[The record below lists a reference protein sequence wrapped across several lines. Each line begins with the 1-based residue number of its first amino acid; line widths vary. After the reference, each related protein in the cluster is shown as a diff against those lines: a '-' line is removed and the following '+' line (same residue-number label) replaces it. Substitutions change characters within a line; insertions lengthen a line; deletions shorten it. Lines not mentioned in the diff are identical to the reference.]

1 MSPGRAGYLPSP
13 RRSLG
18 SVVILAA
25 VMAAAALVGL
35 EWIQHE
41 LNRQISIRVEKQ
53 LAQKWPRVRWHI
65 DGVRQTSRGIELSGV
80 AASLPVTDKKSQSR
94 AEPLLEVERMSL
106 EGDLDLH
113 HLLLGFSRIRQVVLV
128 RPLIRAER
136 LAGGQWNLEA
146 LRPATPLRLQD
157 LPDLELRGG
166 QLKVSDTRGAYPT
179 AFMVDNFQLRL
190 SLAKEKQASS
200 IKLRAAA
207 TSRDFDSIRLDG
219 QLDMESRQ
227 WELKGTVGSLEANNL
242 VIGFVAEQ
250 LGVPALQDSTRVA
263 CKLDANFQLVGSL
276 ASTTAGAAKEL
287 PGSGIQ
293 GRLDAEVTN
302 GQFQDDRLPY
312 PVHGLTASISWDGK
326 GLRVDDIQAHAGTA
340 RLSGYYQRLEDP
352 VAPSESFHLLVR
364 QMTIN
369 RHFIDRLPA
378 SVQGPMRSFDPTGTV
393 DLNWT
398 MQSGSGGSDRS
409 MVITL
414 RDVGFRYARFPYPL
428 DSARGVIRVQNGTLT
443 LEDVRAFA
451 HGQALEFRAH
461 IEDPFAAP
469 RGSLRLAASGP
480 IPLDDEL
487 LGALDPLSQQFMRSL
502 QPSGQILLE
511 EASFQ
516 YEGNWIP
523 AHKKLAV
530 QVHGG
535 SIRYKSFPYPINRV
549 QGRFQLVDKTWQFQ
563 DVTGIKGHTFLRC
576 SGSCQLEAQGPR
588 LAIELSASDMA
599 LDDDLRDAL
608 GSLNLRTWEFWNT
621 LNLSGSLDQVALTLR
636 REPGDVRTRV
646 ALVAEKYRTDIDKGR
661 VRGDGIRIT
670 PTWFPYQLDNLSGSL
685 SYKDGNITLSGIR
698 AQHDAAVLRFA
709 ADCQTR
715 PDGEWTVSL
724 HQLAVDKLAADQ
736 DLVRALPGS
745 IGSAV
750 ARLQPDGQ
758 FMLNG
763 QLQLL
768 HRITHT
774 QPVHASWNI
783 SIETAGG
790 QLGSDGMR
798 MEDLFGGIRLFGRR
812 DDQGAHTQGEIE
824 IDSMHLK
831 GKQLTAIRGPLWV
844 DKNQLL
850 LGRWVGSFTGQ
861 ETSRRLSGNYLG
873 GSLQLDAQVVKEP
886 TQRFIA
892 EIQLADGDLSRFSKS
907 PVTSGRLT
915 GRADAWIRIGGKL
928 DGIHTWQGNGQVRL
942 RTADIDEAPL
952 IVAVRSLVPRPEPVP
967 RNTSST
973 EIDLRIVA
981 DHIQLERIHIRGDAL
996 SLEGSG
1002 WMNLDR
1008 EINLRLYTVVG
1019 RDEIRVPFIK
1029 AVLAEASR
1037 KLLEINVAGSLE
1049 KPEISST
1056 ALPELDDT
1064 LQRILVD
1071 LENRRPAVIP
1081 AVASPQPGSGEI
1093 FR

>member
-35 EWIQHE
+35 EWIQYE
-41 LNRQISIRVEKQ
+41 LNRQISVRVEKQ
-53 LAQKWPRVRWHI
+53 LAEKWPHLHWHI
-65 DGVRQTSRGIELSGV
+65 GRVRQTSRGIELSGV
-80 AASLPVTDKKSQSR
+80 TASLPVTDRSSASPPR
-94 AEPLLEVERMSL
+94 PLLATETVSL

-113 HLLLGFSRIRQVVLV
+113 HLLLGSFRIRKVILV
-128 RPLIRAER
+128 HPQLAAER

-146 LRPATPLRLQD
+146 LRPATPIIQKDLSRL
-157 LPDLELRGG
+157 EFRGG
-166 QLKVSDTRGAYPT
+166 QLNVSDTRGSYPMT
-179 AFMVDNFQLRL
+179 FMVDNFHLRL
-190 SLAKEKQASS
+190 SRFEEKQETRWG
-200 IKLRAAA
+200 LEAAA

-219 QLDMESRQ
+219 QLDMKSRN

-242 VIGFVAEQ
+242 VIGFVTEQ
-250 LGVPALQDSTRVA
+250 LKVPALDESTRLS
-263 CKLDANFQLVGSL
+263 CELDARFQLAGSL
-276 ASTTAGAAKEL
+276 ASDPSPAASMPRE
-287 PGSGIQ
+287 SGIR
-293 GRLDAEVTN
+293 GHLEAEVT
-302 GQFQDDRLPY
+302 GGHIQDDRLPY
-312 PVHGLTASISWDGK
+312 PVHGLTASILWDGS
-326 GLRVDDIQAHAGTA
+326 GLRIDDIQADAGTA
-340 RLSGYYQRLEDP
+340 RLSGFYQRLEGSSG
-352 VAPSESFHLLVR
+352 PSENIHLLAR

-378 SVQGPMRSFDPTGTV
+378 SVQGPMRSFDPNGMVDVNWSMESGAGRRDHQLTV
-393 DLNWT
+393 TLQDL
-398 MQSGSGGSDRS
+398 S
-409 MVITL
+409 
-414 RDVGFRYARFPYPL
+414 FRYARFPYPL
-428 DSARGVIRVQNGTLT
+428 DSAQGVIRFHNGMLT
-443 LEDVRAFA
+443 LEDFRAYA
-451 HGQALEFRAH
+451 HGQALEFRAQV
-461 IEDPFAAP
+461 EDPFARP
-469 RGSLRLAASGP
+469 RGWLKLSASGP
-480 IPLDDEL
+480 VPLDDEL
-487 LGALDPLSQQFMRSL
+487 LGALDPRSQQFMRSL
-502 QPSGQILLE
+502 QPTGLVLLE

-516 YEGNWIP
+516 YEGDRRP
-523 AHKKLAV
+523 AHTQLAI
-530 QVHGG
+530 QLRDGA
-535 SIRYKSFPYPINRV
+535 IRYKSFPYPINRV
-549 QGRFQLVDKTWQFQ
+549 QGRFQLVDKIWKFQ

-576 SGSCQLEAQGPR
+576 GGSWQMETDGPR
-588 LAIELSASDMA
+588 LSMELAASDMA

-608 GSLNLRTWEFWNT
+608 GSLNLRTWQFWNS

-636 REPGDVRTRV
+636 REPGDARTRI
-646 ALVAEKYRTDIDKGR
+646 ALVAEKYRTDIDKGP

-670 PTWFPYQLDNLSGSL
+670 PTWFPYQLDNLSGSF
-685 SYKDGNITLSGIR
+685 SYADGNITLTGFR
-698 AQHDAAVLRFA
+698 AQHDDAVLRFA

-715 PDGEWTVSL
+715 PDGEWSVNL

-745 IGSAV
+745 IGPAV
-750 ARLQPDGQ
+750 ARLQPEGQ

-763 QLQLL
+763 QLQFL
-768 HRITHT
+768 HRTTHE

-798 MEDLFGGIRLFGRR
+798 MENLFGGIRLFGRW
-812 DDQGAHTQGEIE
+812 DDQEAHTQGEIE
-824 IDSMHLK
+824 IDSVQLK

-844 DKNQLL
+844 DRDQLL

-861 ETSRRLSGNYLG
+861 DTSRRLSGNYVG
-873 GSLQLDAQVVKEP
+873 GTLQLDAQVVKEP

-892 EIQLADGDLSRFSKS
+892 EIQLADGDLSHFSRS
-907 PVTSGRLT
+907 PEISGRLT

-928 DGIHTWQGNGQVRL
+928 DGVHTWQGNGQVRL

-952 IVAVRSLVPRPEPVP
+952 IVAVRNLVPRPEPVP
-967 RNTSST
+967 EHTSST

-1019 RDEIRVPFIK
+1019 RDEIRVPLVK

-1037 KLLEINVAGSLE
+1037 RLLEINVAGSLA

-1081 AVASPQPGSGEI
+1081 AVASPQPGSGGV